1 LGRIIALVNQKGG
14 VGKSTTAVNLGAA
27 LAVLGKRVLVVDAD
41 PQGNATTGFGI
52 DKARVPR
59 DFYHVLMHEASIE
72 DAIVETEIENL
83 QVVPATINLAGAD
96 MELVAALSR
105 ETRLRQALV
114 PIARRYDYIFID
126 CPPSLGLLTVNALT
140 AADDCIIPVQAE
152 FYALEGLAQLTTV
165 IWRVRDAL
173 NPTLHVSGV
182 LVTMYDGRT
191 RLAMEVIAE
200 LERHFPEQIFKTQI
214 PRNIRISEAPSYG
227 KPVILFDVKS
237 RGSQAY
243 MAVARE
249 LLEPIGVHA

>member
-1 LGRIIALVNQKGG
+1 
-14 VGKSTTAVNLGAA
+14 
-27 LAVLGKRVLVVDAD
+27 
-41 PQGNATTGFGI
+41 
-52 DKARVPR
+52 
-59 DFYHVLMHEASIE
+59 
-72 DAIVETEIENL
+72 
-83 QVVPATINLAGAD
+83 
-96 MELVAALSR
+96 
-105 ETRLRQALV
+105 
-114 PIARRYDYIFID
+114 
-126 CPPSLGLLTVNALT
+126 
-140 AADDCIIPVQAE
+140 
-152 FYALEGLAQLTTV
+152 
-165 IWRVRDAL
+165 VRDAL